1 MRQRGLRE
9 VKEREDVRAKRAFQ
23 LAGCDLF
30 DSILLMLFVHCER
43 RTKAP
48 LVDFSLFRRSAFL
61 TGNIAGLLSYGA
73 LFGLFFLMPFVFVRV
88 YQDSIFSAGLR
99 LSIVPVMLGLVA
111 PLGGAL
117 YDRLGARLLTASGML
132 ICVIGLALLFAVMN
146 GTPASLSLVMLALAI
161 FGVGQG
167 LFISPNNSAIMAA
180 APPSLTGEAG
190 GLLNVMRSLG
200 ISIGVAAASSLLAW
214 RLAVLT
220 GSGHNTLAAEGR
232 HLLAAGHDVIIL
244 LGGCVAVAG
253 ALSLTRTSPR
263 SSDKTA
269 TQLE

>member
-1 MRQRGLRE
+1 
-9 VKEREDVRAKRAFQ
+9 
-23 LAGCDLF
+23 
-30 DSILLMLFVHCER
+30 
-43 RTKAP
+43 
-48 LVDFSLFRRSAFL
+48 LFRQSAFL
-61 TGNIAGLLSYGA
+61 TGNIAGLLSYAA

-111 PLGGAL
+111 PVGGAL

-180 APPSLTGEAG
+180 APASLTGEAG

-244 LGGCVAVAG
+244 LGGCVTVAG

-263 SSDKTA
+263 SSRKTA